1 MKKAVIEML
10 ILKLLSESD
19 MYGRQKS
26 WFHTPPLLLYRT
38 FQMLISRAYS
48 RQLLFISITR
58 IVDILYSI
66 AGSGRIADH
75 AKIYVIV
82 KPCLLQ

>member
-48 RQLLFISITR
+48 RQLLFISC
-58 IVDILYSI
+58 V
-66 AGSGRIADH
+66 
-75 AKIYVIV
+75 
-82 KPCLLQ
+82 